1 MSDISNEVNKLL
13 TFHLGNIKVGIAQR
27 MAALGRMLSGR
38 SVASLQ
44 IEVKDSKG
52 NLSGDK
58 QWETMQRGRRPG
70 KVPSNFREII
80 KNWVRAKGINIQ
92 PRIGQSQKQ
101 AIESFS
107 YLVTRNIMQKGTKL
121 YRDKGYNDIYD
132 TLLEEEIKKLTNE
145 TASVLELEI
154 DKINDNFLKD
164 GDKDNK

>member
-1 MSDISNEVNKLL
+1 MNSLTNEVDRLL
-13 TFHLGNIKVGIAQR
+13 TLHLGNIKVGIAQR
-27 MAALGRMLSGR
+27 MAALGRMSSGH

-44 IEVKDSKG
+44 IDVKDSKG

-80 KNWVRAKGINIQ
+80 KNWVRQKGISVQ
-92 PRIGQSQKQ
+92 PKEGQSPKQ

-107 YLVTRNIMQKGTKL
+107 YLVTRNIMQNGTKL

-145 TASVLELEI
+145 TASVLELDI
-154 DKINDNFLKD
+154 DKLNDRFTD
-164 GDKDNK
+164 DNKNNK

>member
-27 MAALGRMLSGR
+27 MAALGRMSSGR

-92 PRIGQSQKQ
+92 PKIGQSQKQ

-145 TASVLELEI
+145 TASVLELEV

>member
-13 TFHLGNIKVGIAQR
+13 IFHLGNIKVGIAQR
-27 MAALGRMLSGR
+27 MAALGRMSSGR

-132 TLLEEEIKKLTNE
+132 TLLEKEIKNLTNE
-145 TASVLELEI
+145 TASVLELEV
-154 DKINDNFLKD
+154 DKINDNFIKD